1 MDPRRRVQV
10 VLGEAERT
18 DGLLRFILEG
28 EGFDIIGLASD
39 DHELARVLRGAR
51 PDVVVLDGG
60 ISAAAAVEARER
72 AEGASLVVVWPDG
85 VAAVIAE
92 ERVDPSSSISDLG
105 DAVRRAAGSAK
116 VSHTIIRVPDVR
128 AAHVQEESRAEIP
141 YPDIRQDPPAPS
153 RSRGRRGQLLVAAAT
168 WMLALTA
175 LTTIAI
181 AVPNALKLSSRQGE
195 RPSSGVSVNRPDER
209 THASAAHRHGQA
221 ADLRRSR
228 HASGPDESLPRSDL
242 PEPVRAQGCPPE
254 RAQGDA
260 GNKGKGGG
268 RPDDPGSQANGQGSP
283 GPVPGHA
290 QGGTNGSQGTD
301 GEEREHASGGKAGTG
316 GSAGKGQEQSSV
328 GNAPRTD
335 TGTAG

>member
-105 DAVRRAAGSAK
+105 EAVRRAAGSAK

-128 AAHVQEESRAEIP
+128 AAHVQEESQAEIP
-141 YPDIRQDPPAPS
+141 YPDIRQDPPVPS

-209 THASAAHRHGQA
+209 TTTPQRPTDTG
-221 ADLRRSR
+221 RRPACDAPATPQGRTSSSR
-228 HASGPDESLPRSDL
+228 GATS
-242 PEPVRAQGCPPE
+242 EPVRAQGCPPDG
-254 RAQGDA
+254 AQGDA
-260 GNKGKGGG
+260 GNKGDRGG
-268 RPDDPGSQANGQGSP
+268 RPDDPGNQANGQDPP
-283 GPVPGHA
+283 GPVSGHA
-290 QGGTNGSQGTD
+290 QGGTNGSQETD
-301 GEEREHASGGKAGTG
+301 SEEREHASGGKAGTG

-328 GNAPRTD
+328 GNATRTD

>member
-105 DAVRRAAGSAK
+105 EAVRRAAGSAK

-128 AAHVQEESRAEIP
+128 VAHVQEESQAEIP
-141 YPDIRQDPPAPS
+141 YPDIRQDPPVPS

-181 AVPNALKLSSRQGE
+181 AVPNALKLSSRQVE

-209 THASAAHRHGQA
+209 TTPQRPIDTGRRPTCDGPAAPQ
-221 ADLRRSR
+221 
-228 HASGPDESLPRSDL
+228 PEESLPRGGL
-242 PEPVRAQGCPPE
+242 PRSGSRARVPP
-254 RAQGDA
+254 GTH
-260 GNKGKGGG
+260 
-268 RPDDPGSQANGQGSP
+268 PG
-283 GPVPGHA
+283 
-290 QGGTNGSQGTD
+290 
-301 GEEREHASGGKAGTG
+301 
-316 GSAGKGQEQSSV
+316 
-328 GNAPRTD
+328 
-335 TGTAG
+335 